1 MKNYISILFFVLFAN
16 ISLGQIQGNITDKNG
31 NSLSEVNIYF
41 PDQKLLLISDMNGN
55 FSLKSDLPD
64 RSLINF
70 YKLGYASKIHT
81 HRTGD
86 DLDISLEKL
95 HVELD
100 EIGISDTYNELG
112 SNKFTNIEKK
122 KIDKDYHSTNS
133 VLEKVSE
140 LNGVDL
146 ISSGKGIQKLVVRGL
161 SGMRVVTFLN
171 GAKINNQQW
180 ADDHGIGF
188 SDLGIYEVELIKGAS
203 ALKFGGESIGGIV
216 FFKDNPFISSEV
228 PKIYVSTK
236 FDNSNFLFS
245 NKLGFLW
252 SKNNFYFNL
261 YAQTNFASDY
271 RLPNGSYLLNS
282 RYLNNAIKS
291 SISTKLSSSQHII
304 RFQYNNNST
313 GIPGHIHG
321 DPRAKDINE
330 LTNSTRKLPEEYK
343 PTRPTQFINDYLY
356 IYESSYFIGS
366 NILSLTF
373 NHFKNNL
380 VEMDK
385 WTLAAFD
392 LTNRDTE
399 LRANFKSSFNDFNLN
414 FGFSYLIN
422 SNTNGENDNYTL
434 EDEDDRLLPDANSKN
449 FGTFLIS
456 EYQKD
461 NLGFNVGLR
470 FDNKNLTVDEESYD
484 EVFNSFNYSIGSYYE
499 LNDQILRLSFTTSFR
514 APHISE
520 IFSDGVH
527 HGTNRYE
534 IGDQS
539 IGIEKAKQL
548 DLKYRWN
555 SEHFAIVL
563 NPYYQSI
570 DDFISIEETNL
581 FEEGLKVY
589 NYVQYDEVTISGIEL
604 NLHYHPHIL
613 HNLHIEQSYNFIS
626 TNAKTPTGDHGIA
639 MTPSDKIKTKF
650 ILSSV
655 ENDMLSKL
663 KIEDIIL
670 KHTFSFK
677 QDNISFIERSTDNYN
692 VIDFEIKF
700 KSLLNGLN
708 SAIAINNVLNEEY
721 TPHTSRMR
729 GLGPTGVPN
738 PGRSFAISMKY
749 NF

>member
-1 MKNYISILFFVLFAN
+1 VKNYISILFFILFAN
-16 ISLGQIQGNITDKNG
+16 ISLAQIQGNIKDEEG
-31 NSLSEVNIYF
+31 NLLSEVNIYF
-41 PDQKLLLISDMNGN
+41 PDQKLLLISDKNGN
-55 FSLKSDLPD
+55 FSLESNLPD
-64 RSLINF
+64 KSLINF
-70 YKLGYASKIHT
+70 YKLGYASKIYT
-81 HRTGD
+81 YRIGD
-86 DLDISLEKL
+86 KLNISLKKL

-122 KIDKDYHSTNS
+122 KIDKDYHSTFS

-216 FFKDNPFISSEV
+216 FFKDDPFFKSEV
-228 PKIYVSTK
+228 PKTFVSTK
-236 FDNSNFLFS
+236 FDNSNFLSS
-245 NKLGFLW
+245 NKLGFSW
-252 SKNNFYFNL
+252 SKDNYYLTFN
-261 YAQTNFASDY
+261 AQTNFASDY
-271 RLPNGSYLLNS
+271 RLPNGSYLFNS
-282 RYLNNAIKS
+282 RYLNNALKT
-291 SISTKLSSSQHII
+291 SISTKFSKSQHIF
-304 RFQYNNNST
+304 RFQYNNNT
-313 GIPGHIHG
+313 NGIPGHIHG
-321 DPRAKDINE
+321 NPEDVTIDE
-330 LTNSTRKLPEEYK
+330 LSSSSVQLPDDYK
-343 PTRPTQFINDYLY
+343 ETRPTQFINDYLY
-356 IYESSYFIGS
+356 IYESNYFIGS
-366 NILSLTF
+366 NTLSLTI

-385 WTLAAFD
+385 WTRPAFD
-392 LTNRDTE
+392 LTSRDSE
-399 LRANFKSSFNDFNLN
+399 LRANLKSSFKDYNFN

-422 SNTNGENDNYTL
+422 SNTNGENDNYLPAT
-434 EDEDDRLLPDANSKN
+434 DRLIPDAVSNN
-449 FGTFLIS
+449 LGTYLIS

-470 FDNKNLTVDEESYD
+470 FDNKNLTVDEKSYD
-484 EVFNSFNYSIGSYYE
+484 KVFNAFNYSVGSYYE

-534 IGDQS
+534 IGGPS
-539 IGIEKAKQL
+539 IGIEKAKQI

-555 SEHFAIVL
+555 SEHFAVVL
-563 NPYYQSI
+563 NPYYQFI
-570 DDFISIEETNL
+570 EDFISITPTDSFYSNTYRI
-581 FEEGLKVY
+581 Y
-589 NYVQYDEVTISGIEL
+589 NFVQYDDVKMSGIEL

-626 TNAKTPTGDHGIA
+626 TNAKTLVGDYGIA

-655 ENDMLSKL
+655 ENDLLSKL
-663 KIEDIIL
+663 KIEDIML

-677 QDNISFIERSTDNYN
+677 QDNISFIERPTNSYS
-692 VIDFEIKF
+692 VIDFEIRL

-708 SAIAINNVLNEEY
+708 SAIAVNNVLNEEY

>member
-1 MKNYISILFFVLFAN
+1 MKNYISILFFVFFAN

-55 FSLKSDLPD
+55 FSIESNLPD
-64 RSLINF
+64 KSLINF
-70 YKLGYASKIHT
+70 YKLGYASKIYT
-81 HRTGD
+81 YRIGD
-86 DLDISLEKL
+86 KLNISLEKL

-122 KIDKDYHSTNS
+122 KIDKGYHSTFS

-216 FFKDNPFISSEV
+216 FFKDNPFLKSEV
-228 PKIYVSTK
+228 PKIYVASK

-261 YAQTNFASDY
+261 DAQTNFASDY

-399 LRANFKSSFNDFNLN
+399 LRANFKSSFSDFNLN

-434 EDEDDRLLPDANSKN
+434 EDEDDRLLPDANSNN
-449 FGTFLIS
+449 FGTYLIS
-456 EYQKD
+456 EYEKD

-663 KIEDIIL
+663 KIEDIML

-677 QDNISFIERSTDNYN
+677 QDNISFIERSTDSYN
-692 VIDFEIKF
+692 VIDFEIRF
-700 KSLLNGLN
+700 KGLLNGLN

-729 GLGPTGVPN
+729 GLGDLGVPN

>member
-1 MKNYISILFFVLFAN
+1 MKNYISILFFVFCAN
-16 ISLGQIQGNITDKNG
+16 ISLAQVQGNIKDEEG
-31 NSLSEVNIYF
+31 NSLSDVNIYF
-41 PDQKLLLISDMNGN
+41 PDQKLLLISDKNGN
-55 FSLKSDLPD
+55 FSIESNLPD
-64 RSLINF
+64 KSLINF
-70 YKLGYASKIHT
+70 YKLGYASKIYT
-81 HRTGD
+81 YRIGD
-86 DLDISLEKL
+86 KLNISLKKL

-122 KIDKDYHSTNS
+122 KIDKDYHSTFS

-216 FFKDNPFISSEV
+216 FFKDDPFFKSEV
-228 PKIYVSTK
+228 PKIFVSTK
-236 FDNSNFLFS
+236 FDNSNFLSS
-245 NKLGFLW
+245 NKLGFSW
-252 SKNNFYFNL
+252 SKNNFYLTFN
-261 YAQTNFASDY
+261 AQTNFASDY
-271 RLPNGSYLLNS
+271 RLPDGSYLFNS
-282 RYLNNAIKS
+282 RYLNNALKT
-291 SISTKLSSSQHII
+291 SISTKLKKSQHIF
-304 RFQYNNNST
+304 RFQYNNNT
-313 GIPGHIHG
+313 NGIPGHIHG
-321 DPRAKDINE
+321 NPEDVTIDELSSSSVQLPNDYNE
-330 LTNSTRKLPEEYK
+330 
-343 PTRPTQFINDYLY
+343 TRPTQFINDYLY
-356 IYESSYFIGS
+356 IYESNYFIGS
-366 NILSLTF
+366 NTLSLTI

-385 WTLAAFD
+385 WTRPAFD
-392 LTNRDTE
+392 LTSTDSE
-399 LRANFKSSFNDFNLN
+399 LRVNLKSSFKDYNFN

-422 SNTNGENDNYTL
+422 SNTNGENDNYLPAT
-434 EDEDDRLLPDANSKN
+434 DRLIPDAVANN
-449 FGTFLIS
+449 FGTYLIS
-456 EYQKD
+456 EYEK
-461 NLGFNVGLR
+461 NNIGFNVGLR

-484 EVFNSFNYSIGSYYE
+484 KVFNAFNYSVGSYYE

-534 IGDQS
+534 IGGPS
-539 IGIEKAKQL
+539 IGIEKAKQI

-555 SEHFAIVL
+555 SEHFAVVL
-563 NPYYQSI
+563 NPYYQFI
-570 DDFISIEETNL
+570 EDFISITPTDSFYSNTYRIYE
-581 FEEGLKVY
+581 F
-589 NYVQYDEVTISGIEL
+589 VQYDDVNMSGIEL

-626 TNAKTPTGDHGIA
+626 TNAKTLVGDYGIA

-655 ENDMLSKL
+655 ENDLLSKL
-663 KIEDIIL
+663 KIEDIML

-677 QDNISFIERSTDNYN
+677 QDNISFIERPTDSYN
-692 VIDFEIKF
+692 VIDFEIRL
-700 KSLLNGLN
+700 KSLINGLN
-708 SAIAINNVLNEEY
+708 SAIAVNNVLNKEY